1 MCKHREEIVTTAT
14 VSRAIAGEIEI
25 FTRQTRAI
33 HGVVRRNVEGLT
45 QEDSLN
51 QPQPGGNCL
60 NWVVGHLLCIY
71 DTVLP
76 ALGQE
81 PVLGTSALKR
91 YERGSAELHE
101 AGEAIPLAD
110 LLVAWDESAKR
121 VEAGLGTLTADR
133 MEELAPFSPSKNP
146 KETVRSLLTTVF
158 FHQAYH
164 TGQTGLL
171 RRIAGK
177 EGAIK

>member
-1 MCKHREEIVTTAT
+1 MTTAT
-14 VSRAIAGEIEI
+14 ITSSIAGEIEI
-25 FTRQTRAI
+25 FSRQTRAI

-45 QEDSLN
+45 QEDSVN

-60 NWVVGHLLCIY
+60 NWVIGHLLSVY
-71 DTVLP
+71 DLVLP

-81 PVLGTSALKR
+81 PVMGTNALKR

-101 AGEAIPLAD
+101 AGEAIPLTD
-110 LLVAWDESAKR
+110 LLTAWDEAAKR
-121 VEAGLGTLTADR
+121 VEAGLGTLTAER
-133 MEELAPFSPSKNP
+133 MDEPAPFSPSKNP
-146 KETVRSLLTTVF
+146 KETVRSLLATVF

>member
-1 MCKHREEIVTTAT
+1 MTTAT
-14 VSRAIAGEIEI
+14 ATPAIAGEIEI
-25 FTRQTRAI
+25 LTRQTRAI
-33 HGVVRRNVEGLT
+33 HGVLRRNVDGFT

-60 NWVVGHLLCIY
+60 NWVLGHLIRTY
-71 DTVLP
+71 DSVLP
-76 ALGQE
+76 VFGQL
-81 PVLGTSALKR
+81 PVLGASALKR

-101 AGEAIPLAD
+101 MGEALPLAD
-110 LLVAWDESAKR
+110 LLTAWDEAAKR
-121 VEAGLGTLTADR
+121 VEAGLGMLTAER
-133 MEELAPFSPSKNP
+133 MDEPAPFSPTNNP
-146 KETVRSLLTTVF
+146 KETVRSLLTTVC

-164 TGQTGLL
+164 VGQTGLL

>member
-1 MCKHREEIVTTAT
+1 MMTTAT
-14 VSRAIAGEIEI
+14 ASPAIAGEIEI
-25 FTRQTRAI
+25 FTRQTKAI

-45 QEDSLN
+45 QEDSLV

-60 NWVVGHLLCIY
+60 NWVIGHLLSVY
-71 DTVLP
+71 DLVL
-76 ALGQE
+76 
-81 PVLGTSALKR
+81 PVLGQKPVMEPNALKR

-133 MEELAPFSPSKNP
+133 MDELAPFSPSKNP

-164 TGQTGLL
+164 SGQTGLL
-171 RRIAGK
+171 RRMAGK